1 MLRLFA
7 QAVANLL
14 VVALM
19 AVLTIPALGLIWLA
33 SIPLVYLKKQ
43 MPPGLTKAQVDAL
56 RDQARLRQSGEYY
69 AGGL

>member
-7 QAVANLL
+7 QAIANLL
-14 VVALM
+14 IVALM

-33 SIPLVYLKKQ
+33 SIPLGYLKKQ
-43 MPPGLTKAQVDAL
+43 MPPGLTKAEVDAL
-56 RDQARLRQSGEYY
+56 RDHARRHTGEHY

>member
-19 AVLTIPALGLIWLA
+19 AGLTIPAIGLIWLA
-33 SIPLVYLKKQ
+33 SIPLGYLKKQ
-43 MPPGLTKAQVDAL
+43 MPPGLTKAQVDTL
-56 RDQARLRQSGEYY
+56 RDHARRHTGEHY

>member
-19 AVLTIPALGLIWLA
+19 AALTIPAIGLIWLA
-33 SIPLVYLKKQ
+33 SIPLGYLKKQ
-43 MPPGLTKAQVDAL
+43 MPPGLTKAQVDTLRDHAL
-56 RDQARLRQSGEYY
+56 RRTGEHY